1 MDKYDVFISYS
12 RKDYVDA
19 NFNVIPGNVVS
30 KVKEA
35 LTEAGISYWFDEE
48 GIYSGQNFVEKI
60 VTNIEASKIFLFL
73 STANSNDSRWTCKEI
88 ASADEY
94 GKHIIPV
101 RIDQTPYNKKVLFR
115 IADLDY
121 IEYYSNPE
129 KGMKD
134 MIESIK
140 TYLAQLEAEEK
151 RKKEEEER
159 QEAEE
164 RRKAEEA
171 KKKKE
176 EEEKRRR
183 EEQLKFIANLKLS
196 CTTLNNEESKLEI
209 DRANLLLSAEKI
221 IDTEQRD
228 ALKQFIINSSPI
240 FSKYRKEYQ
249 SLMDQITKLKK
260 SLSINEGSQSDLN
273 KKVAEKE
280 ALIGKL
286 QEEQKQTK
294 QQIER
299 FKAENDRLSKKVSE
313 LEKSN
318 GFMSSLSKNRIEL
331 AVLAVSLV
339 LLVLSFFPS
348 ICGTVFNLCFIIAP
362 LVLIALII
370 GIVRPSYLSMSNRKG
385 VMKYYLTALCIV
397 LIATM
402 LTAYNDSRY
411 MDYSYDY
418 YKDITVVEPAY
429 EEEAEV
435 AADSSAEVA
444 DAAAE

>member
-176 EEEKRRR
+176 EEEKRLR

-228 ALKQFIINSSPI
+228 ALKQFIINSSPF

-280 ALIGKL
+280 ALISKL

-294 QQIER
+294 QQIEQ

-313 LEKSN
+313 LEKNN

-370 GIVRPSYLSMSNRKG
+370 GIVRPSYLSMSNRKE

-411 MDYSYDY
+411 MEYPYPDEAVPE
-418 YKDITVVEPAY
+418 IEQMEA
-429 EEEAEV
+429 EEAVEEDI
-435 AADSSAEVA
+435 DSIAVVA
-444 DAAAE
+444 DIAAE